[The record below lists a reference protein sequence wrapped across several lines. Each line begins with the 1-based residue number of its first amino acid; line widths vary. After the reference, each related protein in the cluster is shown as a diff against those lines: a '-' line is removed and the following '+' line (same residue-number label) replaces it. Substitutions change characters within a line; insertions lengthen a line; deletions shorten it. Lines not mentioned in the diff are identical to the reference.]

1 MGIGCMTPPLAA
13 LPIDN
18 APMTPTPDAQATLPA
33 VEPIQP
39 AVWHA
44 WFDGSAAPNPGKIG
58 VGILLIAPDGT
69 RTEKSLSLN
78 RSGCNNEAE
87 LHALAIAL
95 AMAEAAGAR
104 TLAIRGDSKAVTD
117 WIDGTDSTN
126 IEPLATLIAS
136 IRKQISDFDSVSVCW
151 TPRHKNKEA
160 DDLSRRA
167 LGLSAP
173 EPPGK
178 PRRRKRR

>member
-1 MGIGCMTPPLAA
+1 
-13 LPIDN
+13 
-18 APMTPTPDAQATLPA
+18 MTPTPDAQTTPLA
-33 VEPIQP
+33 VEPIRP

-58 VGILLIAPDGT
+58 VGVVLIAPDGT

-95 AMAEAAGAR
+95 AIAEAAGAR
-104 TLAIRGDSKAVTD
+104 VLTVRGDSKAVTD
-117 WIDGTDSTN
+117 WIAGADSTN

-136 IRKQISDFDSVSVCW
+136 IRKRISDFDNVSVCW
-151 TPRHKNKEA
+151 TPRHKNREA
-160 DDLSRRA
+160 DNLSRRA
-167 LGLSAP
+167 LGLSEA
-173 EPPGK
+173 EPPEK